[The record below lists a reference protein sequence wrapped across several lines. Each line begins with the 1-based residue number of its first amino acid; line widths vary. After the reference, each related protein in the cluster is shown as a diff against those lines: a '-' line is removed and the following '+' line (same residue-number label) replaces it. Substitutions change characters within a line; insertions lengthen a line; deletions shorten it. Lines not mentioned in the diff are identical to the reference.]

1 MDALFRGGFFS
12 CHEGEADTGLQ
23 NFIKAG
29 PMYPLAQFS
38 EKNIDK
44 VFSEGIGI
52 QCGNTGPR
60 QYLSDTFSRV
70 ARIHEIANGEE
81 AISVSFDTVWDLLM
95 RTLFSVLIYRYAD
108 GIADHADIKFACN
121 AGCGNKSSACTRT
134 KPWEGPFPA
143 EDGKG
148 L

>member
-81 AISVSFDTVWDLLM
+81 AISVSFDTVWNLLM
-95 RTLFSVLIYRYAD
+95 RTLFSVLTCTDAD
-108 GIADHADIKFACN
+108 GI
-121 AGCGNKSSACTRT
+121 GSCGYQIRVQCWLR
-134 KPWEGPFPA
+134 E
-143 EDGKG
+143 
-148 L
+148 